1 MKKAIVTGGSG
12 LVGRSVVQYLILNGI
27 DVLCLGR
34 KHLAPEDVHG
44 VFAEGVKY
52 IQLGMEN
59 ITELAEKIKDINW
72 EAGHDCVFYHFAWS
86 GAERLVDGSF
96 EDQLTNVIFSS
107 LAVKEAK
114 KIGCSK
120 FINSGTLEESYAEWC
135 LDEGSPYT
143 SSQGNYA
150 IAKLASRDM
159 CMMTAYLEKIDYIHT
174 RLSVPLSPDLSVGGY
189 ISRTLK
195 KIVGKESY
203 VSPSN
208 NQLYDIIST
217 DDVSQAYYLIGLHGR
232 NKADY
237 FIGSGSPTTLNDY
250 FEQVKQVALGLPVDE
265 KDYSAIYSLVFF
277 NTESLFTDTGFIAST
292 NRFDLFRV
300 ENTI

>member
-1 MKKAIVTGGSG
+1 
-12 LVGRSVVQYLILNGI
+12 
-27 DVLCLGR
+27 
-34 KHLAPEDVHG
+34 
-44 VFAEGVKY
+44 
-52 IQLGMEN
+52 
-59 ITELAEKIKDINW
+59 
-72 EAGHDCVFYHFAWS
+72 
-86 GAERLVDGSF
+86 
-96 EDQLTNVIFSS
+96 
-107 LAVKEAK
+107 
-114 KIGCSK
+114 
-120 FINSGTLEESYAEWC
+120 
-135 LDEGSPYT
+135 
-143 SSQGNYA
+143 
-150 IAKLASRDM
+150 
-159 CMMTAYLEKIDYIHT
+159 
-174 RLSVPLSPDLSVGGY
+174 LSVGGY